1 VSDPR
6 TPGAGAPDT
15 GPGGDRPEPGEH
27 DFPVSFAIPPTR
39 REAITRQ
46 LRGEIVQG
54 TLAPGTVIKDAEL
67 AARLGVSITPVREAI
82 AQLVAEGLVDVAP
95 NRTRRIADLNVQDT
109 VDLFDVMGLLAC
121 AGVEW
126 GIENITDEHLGRLR
140 TRLAEFEDALARHDV
155 TVANAAGSD
164 FSTILI
170 LASGNRELQTHV
182 DLVVTRTQRMMA
194 LNWDSAMWTPWTA
207 GYRAVL
213 ELLERGDRA
222 GAVERY
228 RQIYRECRALLGA
241 AEQP

>member
-1 VSDPR
+1 
-6 TPGAGAPDT
+6 
-15 GPGGDRPEPGEH
+15 
-27 DFPVSFAIPPTR
+27 VSFSIPPTR

-46 LRGEIVQG
+46 LRGEIVEG

-109 VDLFDVMGLLAC
+109 VDLIDVMGLLAC

-126 GIENITDEHLGRLR
+126 GVENITDEHLERLR
-140 TRLAEFEDALARHDV
+140 TRLGEFEDALARRDV
-155 TVANAAGSD
+155 TAANAAGSD

-182 DLVVTRTQRMMA
+182 DLVVTRTRRMIA
-194 LNWDSAMWTPWTA
+194 LKWDSAMWAPWTE

-213 ELLERGDRA
+213 ELLERGERA

-241 AEQP
+241 AAEQP

>member
-1 VSDPR
+1 M
-6 TPGAGAPDT
+6 
-15 GPGGDRPEPGEH
+15 
-27 DFPVSFAIPPTR
+27 SFAIPPTR

-54 TLAPGTVIKDAEL
+54 TLAPGAVIKDAEL

-95 NRTRRIADLNVQDT
+95 NRTRRIADLNVQNA
-109 VDLFDVMGLLAC
+109 VDLIDVMGLLAC

-126 GIENITDEHLGRLR
+126 GIENITDDHLGRLR
-140 TRLAEFEDALARHDV
+140 TRLTELEDALARNDV
-155 TVANAAGSD
+155 TAANAAGSD

-194 LNWDSAMWTPWTA
+194 LNSDSAMWTPWTT

-213 ELLERGDRA
+213 DLLERDDRA

-241 AEQP
+241 ATEQA